1 MLTIEQLKKLIQEEI
16 DTVLLEFRPPE
27 GGFAIDDIDLSDPEQ
42 AEQPEQP
49 ETQEEPELKK
59 AFTYTPNKEAA
70 QAFLQKQLQQPQ
82 K

>member
-16 DTVLLEFRPPE
+16 DAVLLEFRPPE

-42 AEQPEQP
+42 AEQPE
-49 ETQEEPELKK
+49 LKK

>member
-16 DTVLLEFRPPE
+16 DAVLLEFRPPE

-49 ETQEEPELKK
+49 ER
-59 AFTYTPNKEAA
+59 
-70 QAFLQKQLQQPQ
+70 
-82 K
+82 

>member
-16 DTVLLEFRPPE
+16 DAVLLEFRPPE

-42 AEQPEQP
+42 P
-49 ETQEEPELKK
+49 ETEEQPELKK